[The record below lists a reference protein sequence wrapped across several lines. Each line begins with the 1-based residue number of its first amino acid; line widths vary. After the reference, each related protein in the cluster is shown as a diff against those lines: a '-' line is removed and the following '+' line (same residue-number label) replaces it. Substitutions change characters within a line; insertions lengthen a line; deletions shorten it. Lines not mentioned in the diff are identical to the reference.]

1 MTCAAYRYASWDST
15 IGGNINPPSSSFDR
29 TFSASS
35 SSCKYKKNNNVVCL
49 TKPHKSNESQLITYT
64 FLFGLE
70 SIWLTPTAQALT
82 SKRFWTDLLFGFF
95 SAKCRSSWSVRSGKD
110 GSGFSFFCNNTGH
123 NFNYLYTFAQK
134 NLVKKIKISLI
145 ILYIYV
151 NIFFKW
157 FVISAVTRTEKHFAP
172 TSVSASFAARSFNL
186 CQKDQKHNEKK
197 NYNLVFNCTQF
208 SQIFSLKRPNLLSGE
223 AKKSSTSGVF

>member
-1 MTCAAYRYASWDST
+1 MVQDSL
-15 IGGNINPPSSSFDR
+15 
-29 TFSASS
+29 FSAI
-35 SSCKYKKNNNVVCL
+35 
-49 TKPHKSNESQLITYT
+49 TQDITLIT
-64 FLFGLE
+64 
-70 SIWLTPTAQALT
+70 SI
-82 SKRFWTDLLFGFF
+82 LLH
-95 SAKCRSSWSVRSGKD
+95 K
-110 GSGFSFFCNNTGH
+110 
-123 NFNYLYTFAQK
+123 K
-134 NLVKKIKISLI
+134 NLVKKIKMSLI

-197 NYNLVFNCTQF
+197 ITTWSSTVHTC
-208 SQIFSLKRPNLLSGE
+208 QIFSLKRPNLLSGE